1 METNSSISKI
11 RFNYFD
17 IGFLIFAIFIFFR
30 PLTLAVPYDIIQN
43 YYILELF
50 SITFSYLFIFVLLF
64 NLQRVKIDKISFLI
78 FLYCAYVGFSFL
90 WGSSMREVGRM
101 TLPFVV
107 FFYARMKLDDDKK
120 IKILLAACVI
130 GYIYPLIGSAISILA
145 GYAGVQLVWHSGV
158 MKSSGILSEI
168 HSYGHAM
175 LFFSF
180 LYTLFLQ
187 TIEEDNRRIRIF
199 LFCLVVL
206 STFCLYKS
214 SVRTVYLGYVVFWG
228 IYLLAMNRKFF
239 VIFVFAL
246 LCFIVANQLYFEK
259 VFWQTTDP
267 KARSLDSASSG
278 RISIWKHNLSV
289 YNNDYSLD
297 QKIFG
302 IGLGKEGQPWHI
314 GKKGPYVKS
323 SHGDYLSLLMGLGPI
338 GLMLY
343 LFLYLILMYDIFL
356 SAIDIKLRIIFIG
369 VLFSVIVM
377 NLVSNSYI
385 VRVELAQY
393 FWLFMGIFYAL
404 NDNLRR
410 TWQKHF

>member
-17 IGFLIFAIFIFFR
+17 IGFLIFTIFIFFR
-30 PLTLAVPYDIIQN
+30 PLTLAVPYDIIKN
-43 YYILELF
+43 YSILELF
-50 SITFSYLFIFVLLF
+50 SIIFSYLFIFLLLF
-64 NLQRVKIDKISFLI
+64 NLRRIKIDKISFLI

-90 WGSSMREVGRM
+90 WGSSVREIGRM

-107 FFYARMKLDDDKK
+107 FFYARMKLDDDTK

-130 GYIYPLIGSAISILA
+130 GYIYPLIGSVISILA
-145 GYAGVQLVWHSGV
+145 GYAGVKLVWHSGL
-158 MKSSGILSEI
+158 MKSSGILTEV

-180 LYTLFLQ
+180 LYALFIQ
-187 TIEEDNRRIRIF
+187 TVEEDSRRIRIF

-214 SVRTVYLGYVVFWG
+214 SVRTVFLGYVVFWG
-228 IYLLAMNRKFF
+228 LYLLAINRKYF
-239 VIFVFAL
+239 VVFGFAL
-246 LCFIVANQLYFEK
+246 LCFIVANQLQLEK
-259 VFWQTTDP
+259 VFWQTTDTR
-267 KARSLDSASSG
+267 ARTLDSASSG
-278 RISIWKHNLSV
+278 RVSIWKHNLSV

-302 IGLGKEGQPWHI
+302 IGLGKEGQPWYL
-314 GKKGPYVKS
+314 GKKGPDVRS
-323 SHGDYLSLLMGLGPI
+323 SHGDYLSLFMGLGPI

-369 VLFSVIVM
+369 ILFSVIVM
-377 NLVSNSYI
+377 NLVSNSYV

-404 NDNLRR
+404 NDNIKR
-410 TWQKHF
+410 TWQEQL

>member
-50 SITFSYLFIFVLLF
+50 SITFSYLFIFFLLF

-180 LYTLFLQ
+180 LYALFLQ

-246 LCFIVANQLYFEK
+246 LCFIVANQLYLEK

>member
-1 METNSSISKI
+1 METNSSISKT
-11 RFNYFD
+11 RLNYFD
-17 IGFLIFAIFIFFR
+17 IGFLIFITFIFFR
-30 PLTLAVPYDIIQN
+30 PLTLAVPYDIVKN
-43 YYILELF
+43 YNILELF
-50 SITFSYLFIFVLLF
+50 SIIFSYLFIFLLLF
-64 NLQRVKIDKISFLI
+64 NLRRIKIDKISFLI

-90 WGSSMREVGRM
+90 WGSSAREVGRM

-107 FFYARMKLDDDKK
+107 FFYARMKLDDDNK

-130 GYIYPLIGSAISILA
+130 GYIYPLFGSAISILA
-145 GYAGVQLVWHSGV
+145 GYAGVKLVWHSGL
-158 MKSSGILSEI
+158 MKSSGILTEV

-180 LYTLFLQ
+180 LYALFIQ
-187 TIEEDNRRIRIF
+187 TVEEDSHRIRIF

-214 SVRTVYLGYVVFWG
+214 AVRTVFLGYVVFWG
-228 IYLLAMNRKFF
+228 LYLLAINRKYF
-239 VIFVFAL
+239 VVFGFAL
-246 LCFIVANQLYFEK
+246 LCFIVANQLQLEK
-259 VFWQTTDP
+259 VFWQTTDRR
-267 KARSLDSASSG
+267 ARTIDSASSG
-278 RISIWKHNLSV
+278 RVSIWKHNLSV
-289 YNNDYSLD
+289 YNNDYSID

-302 IGLGKEGQPWHI
+302 IGLGKEGQPWYL

-323 SHGDYLSLLMGLGPI
+323 SHGDYLSLFMGLGPI

-369 VLFSVIVM
+369 ILFSVIVM

-404 NDNLRR
+404 NDNIRR
-410 TWQKHF
+410 TWQKQF

>member
-180 LYTLFLQ
+180 LYALFLQ

-246 LCFIVANQLYFEK
+246 LCFIVANQLYLEK

>member
-180 LYTLFLQ
+180 LYALFLQ

-214 SVRTVYLGYVVFWG
+214 SVRTVFLGYVVFWG
-228 IYLLAMNRKFF
+228 VYLLAMNRKFF

>member
-50 SITFSYLFIFVLLF
+50 SITFSYLFIFFLLF

-180 LYTLFLQ
+180 LYALFLQ

-228 IYLLAMNRKFF
+228 VYLLAMNRKFF

-246 LCFIVANQLYFEK
+246 LCFIVANQLYLEK

>member
-130 GYIYPLIGSAISILA
+130 GYN
-145 GYAGVQLVWHSGV
+145 SGV

-180 LYTLFLQ
+180 LYALFLQ

-246 LCFIVANQLYFEK
+246 LCFIVANQLYLEK